1 MDKSNKMEGYKQ
13 LRYRLKKAAN
23 KSKIYH
29 EEKGDKIRP
38 CDTKENIPMKKVQH
52 KRLTS
57 IIREIEEES
66 VNTKTNEFSD
76 KKFYEQNIRDKYRL
90 QR

>member
-1 MDKSNKMEGYKQ
+1 MEGYKQ

-23 KSKIYH
+23 KTKIYH

-38 CDTKENIPMKKVQH
+38 KDAKENIPMKKVQH

-57 IIREIEEES
+57 IIRVIEEECI
-66 VNTKTNEFSD
+66 NLKTNEFSD